1 MSVGHWKRYIQRTA
15 ALSRVEGIDRSCVRW
30 AARHR
35 REPLDKL
42 FVLGSHSGQ
51 VGIPYSALLVLLHYS
66 STNGK
71 RIVVPRALAI
81 TTGAWLL
88 AHLAKRADH
97 RLRPCQDGDVAPLI
111 TCPKSSSMPSDE
123 AACAFAAAT
132 YAARAIPQLRL
143 LLFTAATFTAASRV
157 YVGAH
162 YPSDVA
168 VGGLLGAV
176 IGRAAGTV

>member
-1 MSVGHWKRYIQRTA
+1 MSVGRLKRRLQGTV
-15 ALSRVEGIDRSCVRW
+15 ALSRVEAIDRACVRW

-35 REPLDKL
+35 SEPLDKL

-51 VGIPYSALLVLLHYS
+51 VGIPYSALLVVLHYS

-81 TTGAWLL
+81 TTGTWLL

-97 RLRPCQDGDVAPLI
+97 RLRPCQARELAPLI

-123 AACAFAAAT
+123 AACAFAAAS
-132 YAARAIPQLRL
+132 YAARAIPELRL
-143 LLFTAATFTAASRV
+143 MLFTAATFTATSRV

-168 VGGLLGAV
+168 VGALLGV
-176 IGRAAGTV
+176 VVGRAAGTV

>member
-1 MSVGHWKRYIQRTA
+1 MSIGHWKRRLQGTA
-15 ALSRVEGIDRSCVRW
+15 ALSRVEAVDRSCAQW
-30 AARHR
+30 AAGHR

-51 VGIPYSALLVLLHYS
+51 VGIPYSALLVVLHYS

-71 RIVVPRALAI
+71 RIVVRRALAI
-81 TTGAWLL
+81 TVGTWLL

-97 RLRPCQDGDVAPLI
+97 RLRPCQVGDVAPLI

-143 LLFTAATFTAASRV
+143 RLFMAATFTAVSRV

-168 VGGLLGAV
+168 AGALLGAV
-176 IGRAAGTV
+176 VGRAAGTV